1 MSKVTTFL
9 AFREKGA
16 EAMEFYASLIPNS
29 KIVSV
34 HLSEGGPIP
43 AGALMHG
50 TFELDG
56 TRYMAMDG
64 GPYFTFSEAASIFV
78 ACETQ
83 DEVDHLWNSLTAD
96 GGEESMCGWLKDKY
110 GVSWQII
117 PNILMELMSGPD
129 RERAGRVMQAMLK
142 MRKIDIKTLEEA

>member
-16 EAMEFYASLIPNS
+16 KAMELYTSLIPNS

-43 AGALMHG
+43 AGALMYG
-50 TFELDG
+50 VFELDG
-56 TRYMAMDG
+56 YRFKAMDG
-64 GPYFTFSEAASIFV
+64 GPHFKFSEASSIFV
-78 ACETQ
+78 SCETQ
-83 DEVDHLWNSLTAD
+83 AEVDNLWNSLTAD

-110 GVSWQII
+110 GISWQII
-117 PNILMELMSGPD
+117 PNVLMELMSGPD

-142 MRKIDIKTLEEA
+142 MRKIDIKTIEEA